1 MKRHVVGITGASGS
15 IIGVR
20 LTEELLSRGEEV
32 TSIVTG
38 AGWKTLAHELFPGED
53 RPAGMKEVLVRRGY
67 DVPDERLV
75 EHDIDEFFASPASG
89 SSFFETVTIAPASMK
104 SVAALAHGLAE
115 NLLIRAAD
123 VALKEGRTLVL
134 VPRETPVTAIHL
146 DNMKRCAEAG
156 AAIVLPVPGFYT
168 HPAGVD
174 DIVNFIVGRI
184 LSRLGYRHDLVPEW

>member
-20 LTEELLSRGEEV
+20 LMEELLSRGDEV
-32 TSIVTG
+32 TSIVTA
-38 AGWKTLAHELFPGED
+38 AGWKTLAHELFPGEET
-53 RPAGMKEVLVRRGY
+53 PSGMNDVLVRRGF
-67 DVPDERLV
+67 DVSGERLV
-75 EHDIDEFFASPASG
+75 EHEIDQFFASPASG
-89 SSFFETVTIAPASMK
+89 SSFFDAVTIAPVSMK
-104 SVAALAHGLAE
+104 SVAALAHGLAD

-168 HPAGVD
+168 HPASVD
-174 DIVNFIVGRI
+174 DIVNFIVGRV